1 MGNYV
6 NKLFSYNDEARK
18 DETHNNEIEREEI
31 RESSA
36 IDEVTVERDIMQTPP
51 IHKPLSIDPRS
62 ATSGIT
68 RTPIELDDTPIKLN
82 RRAISAIPRYLQS
95 KPYLETDLDKI
106 MLCMSPVKNMP
117 EAEEVE
123 QLELPSQHKTEDILL
138 TPIVN
143 NRNSNKLV
151 NEIEKERYDILG
163 IDPRSPAADFDRT
176 PILAPK
182 SLMRLKARSQE
193 RLHRQGSYD
202 ADMYNQKFSYC
213 EMSSQFD
220 ITEVQALPDLA
231 TCAIKSLHL
240 ADLDLDKSSDSE
252 SPCSSRSTVT
262 ECASDT
268 EQELEDEIE
277 NISKQNDYYAKCLKE
292 NKEDETCIGDTI
304 TVWKDSLV
312 LDELQQSETSESDDT
327 QSVQKKVS
335 EMAKEEVIITF
346 DDDSLVKDTLL
357 QKLAKSESDKTKLDV
372 AEKKKKILRSQT
384 KQKTVTDEKRVFNFN
399 DKNGN
404 EPVKVRTPLGNR
416 SNTGQM
422 EMMLISSPQQMLRS
436 KTNALKMLQENTPPH
451 KKFVAKSKSGG
462 TQWDPNSTVII

>member
-6 NKLFSYNDEARK
+6 NKLLSYN
-18 DETHNNEIEREEI
+18 DETHNNEIEKEEI
-31 RESSA
+31 KDSSA

-51 IHKPLSIDPRS
+51 IIHKPLSIDPRS

-68 RTPIELDDTPIKLN
+68 RTPIELDRTPIKPN
-82 RRAISAIPRYLQS
+82 KRTISAIPRYLQS

-106 MLCMSPVKNMP
+106 MLCMSPKKSMP
-117 EAEEVE
+117 KEMEEPE
-123 QLELPSQHKTEDILL
+123 QLQMPGVPKTEDILL

-143 NRNSNKLV
+143 RNSNQLITD
-151 NEIEKERYDILG
+151 IEKDRYDILG

-202 ADMYNQKFSYC
+202 ADMYDQKFSYC

-240 ADLDLDKSSDSE
+240 ADLDLDKSSDTE
-252 SPCSSRSTVT
+252 SPCSSQSTRT

-268 EQELEDEIE
+268 EQELEDEDETE
-277 NISKQNDYYAKCLKE
+277 NIPKQDDYYIGCLKE
-292 NKEDETCIGDTI
+292 NKEQGETCINDTI
-304 TVWKDSLV
+304 TVWRDSLV
-312 LDELQQSETSESDDT
+312 LNEFQQSETSESDDT
-327 QSVQKKVS
+327 QNVQKKVS

-346 DDDSLVKDTLL
+346 DDDSIVKDTLPL
-357 QKLAKSESDKTKLDV
+357 KLVKSESNKTKIDT
-372 AEKKKKILRSQT
+372 AEKKKKILRLQA
-384 KQKTVTDEKRVFNFN
+384 KQKIATDEKKVFNFN
-399 DKNGN
+399 DKNGS
-404 EPVKVRTPLGNR
+404 ESTKIRTPLGNR
-416 SNTGQM
+416 SNKGQM
-422 EMMLISSPQQMLRS
+422 ELMLINSPQQVLRNKS
-436 KTNALKMLQENTPPH
+436 NALKMLQENTPPH
-451 KKFVAKSKSGG
+451 KKYVTKSKSGG